1 MSLNETPNANRFH
14 IGIFGKRNTGKSSL
28 INAITNQ
35 NVALV
40 SEIAGTTTD
49 PVKKSMEIHGIGPC
63 LFIDTAGFDDEG
75 ELGQLRNQKTLAAS
89 ENIDAAIILIND
101 ENFEKELKFINSLE
115 KVPIIIVINKCDII
129 KNVDKL
135 EKKIFDKTN
144 LTAIK
149 VSAKNKE
156 NIKQIIDELI
166 KVKPFAEKSIVSDL
180 VSPKDLVLLVM
191 PQDIQAPQGR
201 LILPQ
206 VQTIRDLLD
215 NKCICACTTTDN
227 FLTTLDYFKQHPK
240 LIITDSQEFKYV
252 YENKPTDSLLS
263 SFSVLFAKYKGDIE
277 EFIRGAKKIDSLNE
291 NSRILIAEACT
302 HVPLDEDIGRVK
314 IPRLLKK
321 KFGQNLSIDI
331 VNGCNFP
338 DNLSQYDL
346 IIHCGSC
353 MFNRKFLLSRINKAR
368 QKNVPI
374 TNYGVLI
381 AKLNGIL
388 DKIYF

>member
-75 ELGQLRNQKTLAAS
+75 DLGQLRNQKTLAAS

-129 KNVDKL
+129 KDVDKL

-166 KVKPFAEKSIVSDL
+166 KLRPFTEKSIVRDL

-215 NKCICACTTTDN
+215 NKCICVCTTTDN
-227 FLTTLDYFKQHPK
+227 FLTTLDYLKEYPK

-314 IPRLLKK
+314 IPRMLKK

-331 VNGCNFP
+331 VNGNNFP

>member
-75 ELGQLRNQKTLAAS
+75 DLGQLRNQKTLAAS

-129 KNVDKL
+129 KDVDKL

-166 KVKPFAEKSIVSDL
+166 KLRPFTEKSIVRDL

-215 NKCICACTTTDN
+215 NKCICVCTTTDN
-227 FLTTLDYFKQHPK
+227 FLTTLDYLKEPPK

-252 YENKPTDSLLS
+252 YENKPSDSLLS

-277 EFIRGAKKIDSLNE
+277 EFIRGAQKIDSLNE

-314 IPRLLKK
+314 IPRMLKK

-331 VNGCNFP
+331 VSGNNFP

-353 MFNRKFLLSRINKAR
+353 MFNRKFLLSRIIKAR

>member
-1 MSLNETPNANRFH
+1 MSLDKTPNANHFH

-35 NVALV
+35 NVSLV
-40 SEIAGTTTD
+40 SEITGTTTD

-75 ELGQLRNQKTLAAS
+75 ELGQLRNQKTLKTA
-89 ENIDAAIILIND
+89 ENIDVAIVLINN
-101 ENFEKELKFINSLE
+101 ENFDDELEFIKSLK
-115 KVPIIIVINKCDII
+115 KVPVIPVINKCDIC
-129 KNVDKL
+129 KNISEL
-135 EKKIFDKTN
+135 EKKILNKTN
-144 LTAIK
+144 LTPIK
-149 VSAKNKE
+149 ISAKTKK
-156 NIKQIIDELI
+156 NISQIIDMLI
-166 KVKPFAEKSIVSDL
+166 KIKPFNEKSIISDL
-180 VSPKDLVLLVM
+180 VSAKDLVLLVM

-215 NKCICACTTTDN
+215 NKCICVCTTTDN
-227 FLTTLDYFKQHPK
+227 FLTTLDSLKIPPK

-252 YENKPTDSLLS
+252 YENKPEESLLS

-277 EFIRGAKKIDSLNE
+277 EFIKGAEKIDSLSA
-291 NSRILIAEACT
+291 NSHILIAEACT

-314 IPRLLKK
+314 IPRMLKK
-321 KFGQNLSIDI
+321 RFGESLSIDI
-331 VNGCNFP
+331 INGNNFP
-338 DNLSQYDL
+338 DDLSKYDL

-353 MFNRKFLLSRINKAR
+353 MFNRKFLLTRIDKAK
-368 QKNVPI
+368 QKNIPI

-388 DKIYF
+388 NKIYF